1 MNDQTV
7 RELGAY
13 LRWKRK
19 EMGKSLEDVVK
30 DTRLRMEIL
39 KALENGEI
47 HALPAPVYAR
57 GMVKLY
63 LEYLNSGELLPQYEE
78 FLRSS
83 EKETPEEVPFA
94 KPPLTKGFKRRDN
107 RWIVLLLG
115 LAVIV
120 AGYLLWQQK
129 GNLGN
134 AIDRKAQQ
142 ATVEAQMQ
150 KTESAQDSTPALP
163 GAATVT
169 PTAIVGTSSTD
180 ESSESDDLSWLPGHA
195 AKPGS
200 PAGTVALKQLEI
212 TASES
217 CWIQVTRGGQ
227 TLFRGT
233 MKKGETRVFPS
244 EKEIQVRYGK
254 PSAITVRWL
263 GKDLGR
269 ASSQQKAVTILY
281 KADGSFSVR

>member
-19 EMGKSLEDVVK
+19 EKGKSLDDVVK
-30 DTRLRMEIL
+30 ETRLRVEIL
-39 KALENGEI
+39 RAMEEGEI
-47 HALPAPVYAR
+47 HSLPAPVYAR

-63 LEYLNSGELLPQYEE
+63 LEYLDSSELLPQYEE
-78 FLRSS
+78 FLRIG
-83 EKETPEEVPFA
+83 EKGTLSGTPFA
-94 KPPLTKGFKRRDN
+94 KPPVTRGFKRRDN
-107 RWIVLLLG
+107 RWIVILLA
-115 LAVIV
+115 LAVVV

-129 GNLGN
+129 GTLGN

-142 ATVEAQMQ
+142 AAVEAQIEE
-150 KTESAQDSTPALP
+150 KETPPPASASLAPVAGVQVP
-163 GAATVT
+163 GNGANT
-169 PTAIVGTSSTD
+169 
-180 ESSESDDLSWLPGHA
+180 ESDDLSWLPGHD

-200 PAGTVALKQLEI
+200 PASLGLRQLEI
-212 TASES
+212 YASEA

-227 TLFRGT
+227 SLFRGT
-233 MKKGETRVFPS
+233 MKKGETRAFSS
-244 EKEIQVRYGK
+244 ETDIQVRYGK
-254 PSAITVRWL
+254 PFAVTVRWL

-269 ASSQQKAVTILY
+269 PSSQQKVVTILY